1 MSQKIKTFLI
11 SLSLLLTG
19 IALYSPSLS
28 MAAINPAN
36 CASGRVDQQDPNK
49 CAPLGNSC
57 TGNSAQKCLDKNPFI
72 KNLNQIVNFLAAAV
86 GVVVIAVIILG
97 GIQYTMAGD
106 NPSAVGEARKRIT
119 NGLIAL
125 VSFIFMY
132 TFLQWLIP
140 GGVFK

>member
-1 MSQKIKTFLI
+1 MFL
-11 SLSLLLTG
+11 T
-19 IALYSPSLS
+19 AVTAYPAPTT
-28 MAAINPAN
+28 MAAINPAT

-49 CAPLGNSC
+49 CAPLGNAC
-57 TGNSAQKCLDKNPFI
+57 NGNSAQNCLKDNKFI
-72 KNLNQIVNFLAAAV
+72 KDVNNIVNFLAAAV
-86 GVVVIAVIILG
+86 GVVVIIVIILG

-106 NPSAVGEARKRIT
+106 NASAVSEARKRIT

-125 VSFIFMY
+125 VAFIFMY